1 MEISFREEEKIRE
14 FLSLFDE
21 EELAYIA
28 KWVIDA
34 FDAPHIMPS
43 DGDSITDFIVELY
56 QYLREDESWNNAPE
70 AIADMKDFVWTEK
83 EYFEARG
90 FDFDSL
96 D

>member
-1 MEISFREEEKIRE
+1 MEISVREEEKIRE

-21 EELAYIA
+21 EEVTYIS

-34 FDAPHIMPS
+34 FEMPHKMPEEGQS
-43 DGDSITDFIVELY
+43 VTDFFVELY
-56 QYLREDESWNNAPE
+56 QYLKEDYSWNNAEE
-70 AIADMKDFVWTEK
+70 AIRDIKDFVWTEK

-96 D
+96 N

>member
-1 MEISFREEEKIRE
+1 MEISIREEEKIRE

-21 EELAYIA
+21 EEQTYIA
-28 KWVIDA
+28 RWIIDA
-34 FDAPHIMPS
+34 FETPHIMPS
-43 DGDSITDFIVELY
+43 EDQSVADFIVELY
-56 QYLREDESWNNAPE
+56 QYLREDCSWNSAPE

>member
-21 EELAYIA
+21 EELEYIA

-34 FDAPHIMPS
+34 FETPHIMPS
-43 DGDSITDFIVELY
+43 DGESITDFLVELY
-56 QYLREDESWNNAPE
+56 RYLREDCSWNSPAE
-70 AIADMKDFVWTEK
+70 AIADMKDFVRTEK
-83 EYFEARG
+83 EYFEERG